1 MQEELDRL
9 LSTSGASMAQ
19 VIQPSQGGPP
29 MPGMFEIRSLISQLY
44 TKTCQAKVGLV
55 IWRVFEILITFLSV
69 CCC

>member
-55 IWRVFEILITFLSV
+55 IRRVF
-69 CCC
+69 